1 MVDGS
6 QMWRA
11 GRYAAIDIG
20 TVTCRMLVADVDELG
35 CLHELDR
42 EYEITNLG
50 VGVDATGV
58 LSSDAMNRV
67 VSAIGRFK
75 KVLSSFGDEGAKP
88 IHLVAMATSAARDA
102 RNSSEFMTLLA
113 QEGIELSVIPGQK
126 EAALSFKGASC
137 DFADERLVVV
147 DIGGGSTE
155 VVVGR
160 AGRNPEKAHSFN
172 VGCRR
177 VTERFLLSDPPT
189 SQEILSARSWI
200 SKTMAPFFEELK
212 ESGLS
217 FDSMVAVAGT
227 ATSVVTVQKGIEVYD
242 TALVHRSVVERS
254 GLDKV
259 ADLLLSVPTEQRAN
273 IVGLDPGRAPVIVAG
288 MLIMQTVMD
297 LAQASSFVV
306 SDTDIL
312 HGIIMDAAAN

>member
-1 MVDGS
+1 MADGA

-20 TVTCRMLVADVDELG
+20 TVTCRMLIADVDELG

-50 VGVDATGV
+50 IGVDATGV
-58 LSSDAMNRV
+58 LSSDAMERV
-67 VSAIGRFK
+67 VCAISRFK
-75 KVLSSFGDEGAKP
+75 KVLSSFGEEGTKP

-102 RNSSEFMTLLA
+102 QNSSEFMALLA

-155 VVVGR
+155 IVVGQ
-160 AGRNPEKAHSFN
+160 AGYNPEKAYSFN

-177 VTERFLLSDPPT
+177 ITERFLPSDPPT
-189 SQEILSARSWI
+189 SKEVSNACSWI
-200 SKTMAPFFEELK
+200 NEIMTPFFDELK

-217 FDSMVAVAGT
+217 FDRMVAVAGT

-242 TALVHRSVVERS
+242 TTLVHQSVVERS
-254 GLDKV
+254 GLDEI

-273 IVGLDPGRAPVIVAG
+273 IAGLDPGRAPVIVAG

-297 LAQASSFVV
+297 LAKVSSFTV

-312 HGIIMDAAAN
+312 HGIIMDAAAK